1 MMISHRSISPWVV
14 GAGVALLLGSQP
26 LASAQKGPKISVGN
40 DPSMK
45 EGSPE
50 LVLVEVSDFQ

>member
-1 MMISHRSISPWVV
+1 MTISNRGISSWVV
-14 GAGVALLLGSQP
+14 AAGVVLLLGSQP
-26 LASAQKGPKISVGN
+26 LASAQKGPKISVGD

>member
-14 GAGVALLLGSQP
+14 AAGVALLLGSQP

>member
-1 MMISHRSISPWVV
+1 MTIRIRAVSLLAAAT
-14 GAGVALLLGSQP
+14 GLLLLLGSQP
-26 LASAQKGPKISVGN
+26 SAFAKGQKISVAD

-50 LVLVEVSDFQ
+50 LVLVEIADFQ